1 MMYRPFPP
9 FAGDFMKEF
18 QQFREQLNE
27 LLKNVTSGDVH
38 LASDVMYPAVDVV
51 EYDQHYLYVV
61 ELPGVNKKDVKLMI
75 KDNSLVLEGE
85 RKEPAMGDNVQK
97 IRGEIAY
104 GKFQRTLPL
113 PENADLDKIQAEYK
127 NGVLVV
133 HIDKKEETKPR
144 FINIKVQ
151 S

>member
-1 MMYRPFPP
+1 MMYRTFPP
-9 FAGDFMKEF
+9 FGSEFMKEF

-27 LLKNVTSGDVH
+27 LFKNIASGDVH
-38 LASDVMYPAVDVV
+38 L
-51 EYDQHYLYVV
+51 E
-61 ELPGVNKKDVKLMI
+61 DVKLLV

-85 RKEPAMGDNVQK
+85 RKEPDMGQDVQK

-113 PENADLDKIQAEYK
+113 PENADLDKIRAEYK

-144 FINIKVQ
+144 LIDVQ
-151 S
+151 VQ

>member
-9 FAGDFMKEF
+9 FGSEFMKEF

-27 LLKNVTSGDVH
+27 LLKNVVSGDVH
-38 LASDVMYPAVDVV
+38 LASDVMYPAVDVI
-51 EYDQHYLYVV
+51 EQDQQYVYVV
-61 ELPGVNKKDVKLMI
+61 ELPGVKKEDVKLMV

-85 RKEPAMGDNVQK
+85 RKEPEMGENVQK

-113 PENADLDKIQAEYK
+113 PENADLDKIRAEYK
-127 NGVLVV
+127 NGVLLV

-144 FINIKVQ
+144 LIDVQ
-151 S
+151 VQ

>member
-9 FAGDFMKEF
+9 FGSEFMKEF

-27 LLKNVTSGDVH
+27 LLKNVASGDVH
-38 LASDVMYPAVDVV
+38 LASDVMYPAVDVIEQAQQYV
-51 EYDQHYLYVV
+51 YVV
-61 ELPGVNKKDVKLMI
+61 ELPGVKKEDVKLMV

-85 RKEPAMGDNVQK
+85 RKEPEMGQDVQK

-113 PENADLDKIQAEYK
+113 PENADLDKIRAEYK
-127 NGVLVV
+127 NGVLLV

-144 FINIKVQ
+144 LIDVQ
-151 S
+151 VQ